1 MFQEQKRKNEKE
13 KKKGGK
19 RKGGGEE
26 KNFFFPHSGV
36 PMTHRRWWTC
46 SPSCPDVPPNRS
58 CVGQSCRALTLVY
71 LKIDHDHVRYVT
83 HGYDRHALN
92 KFSF

>member
-19 RKGGGEE
+19 RRGGGGEE
-26 KNFFFPHSGV
+26 LFFPHSGV

-46 SPSCPDVPPNRS
+46 SPSCPDVPPNKS